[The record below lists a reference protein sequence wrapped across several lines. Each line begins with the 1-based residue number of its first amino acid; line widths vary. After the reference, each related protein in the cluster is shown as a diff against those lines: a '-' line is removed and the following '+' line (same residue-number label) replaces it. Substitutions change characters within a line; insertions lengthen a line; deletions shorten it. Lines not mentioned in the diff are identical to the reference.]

1 LEHLRSVASHVGAIV
16 LPGPVSIAGVQDA
29 FDEEGKCLDE
39 HVEERVRK
47 LATHLVDYIHENI
60 CPRVALEAMVRGEAA
75 G

>member
-1 LEHLRSVASHVGAIV
+1 
-16 LPGPVSIAGVQDA
+16 VQDA